1 MEKVFNTACFMCLV
15 ILTECL
21 AAGAILHLFAGNYG
35 WSATQ
40 TAMFYVAFRCADSV
54 HKEMKGE
61 QGND

>member
-1 MEKVFNTACFMCLV
+1 MEKVFNTACFTCLV
-15 ILTECL
+15 ILTVCL

-40 TAMFYVAFRCADSV
+40 AAMFYMAFRCT

>member
-1 MEKVFNTACFMCLV
+1 MEKVFNTACFTCLV
-15 ILTECL
+15 ILTVCL

-40 TAMFYVAFRCADSV
+40 AAMFYMTFRCTDCV

>member
-1 MEKVFNTACFMCLV
+1 MEKVFNTACFTCLV
-15 ILTECL
+15 ILAVCL
-21 AAGAILHLFAGNYG
+21 AVGAILHLLAGNYG

-40 TAMFYVAFRCADSV
+40 AAMFYMAFRCTDSV